1 MEQWN
6 SNLVS
11 RCVVAIAVSS
21 SSSSSSNSN
30 GNGGGCGGGGGG
42 GGGDSALLPDVF
54 SAVVIFV
61 IY

>member
-21 SSSSSSNSN
+21 SSSNSN
-30 GNGGGCGGGGGG
+30 GNGGGCGGGG

>member
-42 GGGDSALLPDVF
+42 GDSALLPDVF